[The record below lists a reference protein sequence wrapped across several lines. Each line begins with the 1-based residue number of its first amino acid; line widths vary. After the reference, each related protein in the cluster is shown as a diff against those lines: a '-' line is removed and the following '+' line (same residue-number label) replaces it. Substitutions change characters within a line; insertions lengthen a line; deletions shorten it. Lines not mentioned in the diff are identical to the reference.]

1 MPAKTID
8 FSALGPM
15 VFGEQDSS
23 LLQTIAT
30 QPREKNAPQSRSIW
44 WRTIVCWLI
53 GPFTILALT
62 EFLRRGLSVNVTTVG
77 FAFLLAIL
85 IASTFLDLRFA
96 VLMCITAALAYD
108 YFFLPPAGYFNI
120 NDPQDW
126 VALFAF
132 LTTALIGTK
141 LSATS
146 RSKAQEATRR
156 RVEVER
162 LYSLSQRLLGN
173 EDPATLLKSIP
184 QLVAESLG
192 IESAALYIHET
203 GEMFRSN
210 SRAEAL
216 GEAQMR
222 NACYLPHPQV
232 STNGNISLV
241 PVRLGEAIYGSLAFF
256 GPYFSRET
264 VDAAASLVAVAVAR
278 ARALEEV
285 AKVEAA
291 RESERLKSVLLDA
304 ITHDFRTPLASIKIC
319 ATGLLEDLDFD
330 RAQRKDLLAVID
342 EECDRI
348 SRLVG
353 EASEMARLECGEVK
367 LDIASHPVG
376 DLISRALADCKNVLG
391 RRDVRVNMQ
400 QPGRRLSMDIHLA
413 TKVLVH
419 LVTNAHLYSAEGQ
432 PITISVEE
440 RNGCEFVSVA
450 DQGPG
455 IDSKEL
461 ALIFDKFYRGRHQR
475 HRVQGTGMGLAIAKA
490 IVQAHGGTISATSRP
505 GQGSVFTF
513 SLPLQL
519 EHAETQN
526 EAIAR

>member
-8 FSALGPM
+8 FTALGPM
-15 VFGEQDSS
+15 VFGERDSS
-23 LLQTIAT
+23 LLQALAT
-30 QPREKNAPQSRSIW
+30 RPREESALPSRSLW
-44 WRTIVCWLI
+44 WRTIVHWLI
-53 GPFTILALT
+53 GPLTILALT
-62 EFLRRGLSVNVTTVG
+62 AFLRSDPSVNVTTAG

-85 IASTFLDLRFA
+85 VASTFLEFRFA

-108 YFFLPPAGYFNI
+108 YFFLPPTGHFNI

-141 LSATS
+141 LSAAS

-156 RVEVER
+156 RLEVER

-184 QLVAESLG
+184 QLIAESLG

-203 GEMFRSN
+203 EKTFRS
-210 SRAEAL
+210 SSKAEAL
-216 GEAQMR
+216 SDADMR
-222 NACYLPHPQV
+222 NACYLPHPEV
-232 STNGNISLV
+232 STKGNISLV

-348 SRLVG
+348 SKLVG
-353 EASEMARLECGEVK
+353 WNAAR
-367 LDIASHPVG
+367 S
-376 DLISRALADCKNVLG
+376 SW
-391 RRDVRVNMQ
+391 
-400 QPGRRLSMDIHLA
+400 
-413 TKVLVH
+413 T
-419 LVTNAHLYSAEGQ
+419 SAR
-432 PITISVEE
+432 I
-440 RNGCEFVSVA
+440 R
-450 DQGPG
+450 
-455 IDSKEL
+455 
-461 ALIFDKFYRGRHQR
+461 
-475 HRVQGTGMGLAIAKA
+475 
-490 IVQAHGGTISATSRP
+490 SAT
-505 GQGSVFTF
+505 
-513 SLPLQL
+513 
-519 EHAETQN
+519 
-526 EAIAR
+526 